1 MTIALAQVT
10 NSANAIYTSVGNTAI
25 TSLTMCNWGPS
36 SVTANLY
43 VVPNGY
49 TPGTTNIALSSVVIT
64 SSETAQLYM
73 FAEKLL
79 LGPGDTICANTT
91 ANTVTAIT
99 SYTSL

>member
-10 NSANAIYTSVGNTAI
+10 NTANAIYTSLGNTAI

-36 SVTANLY
+36 QVYANLY
-43 VVPNGY
+43 VVPNGNAV
-49 TPGTTNIALSSVVIT
+49 GTSTIALSNVLIPSG
-64 SSETAQLYM
+64 ETAQMYM

-79 LGPGDTICANTT
+79 LGPSDAICANTS
-91 ANTVTAIT
+91 ANTLTAIT

>member
-10 NSANAIYTSVGNTAI
+10 SSPDAIYTSSGNTAI
-25 TSLTMCNWGPS
+25 TSLTLCNWGPS

-43 VVPNGY
+43 VVPSGY
-49 TPGTTNIALSSVVIT
+49 SADTTTIALSSVVIT
-64 SSETAQLYM
+64 STETAQLYM